1 MTHDRHAR
9 CAPAAPL
16 PLSPCRRTFPGA
28 PRTTPPTRRRPSST
42 SALLRAG
49 ATVTHRLRN
58 RLRDDLPSTTSS
70 AARHACT
77 DEVRARP
84 AGAATGDATRAGQAH
99 WPRPRQPRSAGL
111 AAARVRQRDRG
122 GTRLPAP
129 ISILPLSRVWGATPT
144 RGTRREG
151 HQDALVGLSVDPAA
165 DRAARVSGFRRG
177 HGGGAARLPAPT
189 LIFPAP
195 ASRGVRGVT
204 RGTRREGMDA
214 HVGLAV
220 DPAGDRAARVSVFVG
235 GATWGGGCA
244 AAGPD
249 IDLAVFCV
257 ARGLGRD
264 TGDATRMAG
273 HARRPR
279 GRSRWRPRSAGF
291 GVQAGLRWGGL
302 CGCRPRC

>member
-1 MTHDRHAR
+1 MQRTTMTHDRHAR

-58 RLRDDLPSTTSS
+58 RLRDDLPSTASS

-77 DEVRARP
+77 DEARARP

-165 DRAARVSGFRRG
+165 DCAARVSWFWRG
-177 HGGGAARLPAPT
+177 H
-189 LIFPAP
+189 
-195 ASRGVRGVT
+195 
-204 RGTRREGMDA
+204 
-214 HVGLAV
+214 
-220 DPAGDRAARVSVFVG
+220 
-235 GATWGGGCA
+235 GGGCA
-244 AAGPD
+244 AASPDTDLSGPR
-249 IDLAVFCV
+249 V
-257 ARGLGRD
+257 ARGSGRD
-264 TGDATRMAG
+264 TGDATRRDG
-273 HARRPR
+273 RARRPR
-279 GRSRWRPRSAGF
+279 GRSRW
-291 GVQAGLRWGGL
+291 
-302 CGCRPRC
+302 